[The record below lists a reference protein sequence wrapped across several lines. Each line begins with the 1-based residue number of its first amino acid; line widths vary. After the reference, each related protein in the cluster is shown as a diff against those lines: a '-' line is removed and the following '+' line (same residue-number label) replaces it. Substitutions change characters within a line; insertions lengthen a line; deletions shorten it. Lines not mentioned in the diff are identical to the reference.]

1 MGFEVKA
8 PCPVRHLEK
17 HSSSSCEGGE
27 LNSLSGHGLGLL
39 ELAECHCGSA
49 ITNTYLALQ
58 PRERER
64 ESAEIRTNMQEHSV
78 FLMEGRFISLCVFLS
93 L

>member
-1 MGFEVKA
+1 ML
-8 PCPVRHLEK
+8 R
-17 HSSSSCEGGE
+17 
-27 LNSLSGHGLGLL
+27 LGTGWRLL
-39 ELAECHCGSA
+39 ELAECQCGSV
-49 ITNTYLALQ
+49 ITNTYFVLQ

>member
-1 MGFEVKA
+1 ML
-8 PCPVRHLEK
+8 R
-17 HSSSSCEGGE
+17 
-27 LNSLSGHGLGLL
+27 LGTGWQLL
-39 ELAECHCGSA
+39 ELAECQGGSV
-49 ITNTYLALQ
+49 ITNTYFVLQ
-58 PRERER
+58 PWEREHES